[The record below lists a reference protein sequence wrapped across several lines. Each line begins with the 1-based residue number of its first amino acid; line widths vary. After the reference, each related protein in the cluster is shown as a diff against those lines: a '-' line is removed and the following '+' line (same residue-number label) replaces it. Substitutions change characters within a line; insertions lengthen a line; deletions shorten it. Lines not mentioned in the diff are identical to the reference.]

1 MRFALAVSAACFAY
15 LRCVCLVQFPAG
27 ATAVS
32 VSTCSAAAASATST
46 GTSAATI
53 IDVDGAGAGCD
64 GLTEPFTGT
73 PGTARERSFFA
84 IKPDGVQRGLVGEV
98 MTRFERKGWKLVGLK
113 MLTAPRPLVERH
125 YEEHAG
131 KDFFENL
138 LNYMCSGPVV
148 AMVWEGT
155 NVIAGGRKLLGAT
168 NPANADVG
176 TIRGDLCTT
185 PGRNLVHASD
195 GPTSAA
201 REIALWFSEEETVNW
216 SRSVDPW
223 VSRDL

>member
-73 PGTARERSFFA
+73 PGTARERSFFVSGGSSA
-84 IKPDGVQRGLVGEV
+84 KVSAVVSYMRQELAVGE
-98 MTRFERKGWKLVGLK
+98 
-113 MLTAPRPLVERH
+113 
-125 YEEHAG
+125 
-131 KDFFENL
+131 
-138 LNYMCSGPVV
+138 
-148 AMVWEGT
+148 
-155 NVIAGGRKLLGAT
+155 
-168 NPANADVG
+168 
-176 TIRGDLCTT
+176 
-185 PGRNLVHASD
+185 
-195 GPTSAA
+195 
-201 REIALWFSEEETVNW
+201 
-216 SRSVDPW
+216 
-223 VSRDL
+223 